1 MAVNDDTPERE
12 GGRRLSIS
20 EGAVRDIVEN
30 AILKLQLKLTETFAS
45 AADVKRLED
54 ALKDATDA
62 ANLRLDAADKR
73 MEGLEK
79 DKAGREAVT
88 QYKKWLTG
96 GALLA
101 TVFMA
106 IQVAI
111 SIWLVTRGV
120 HAPTRT
126 P

>member
-1 MAVNDDTPERE
+1 MAVTVDPPERDN
-12 GGRRLSIS
+12 GRRLSIS

-30 AILKLQLKLTETFAS
+30 AILRLQLKLSETFAS
-45 AADVKRLED
+45 AADMKRLEE
-54 ALKDATDA
+54 ALASATDA
-62 ANLRLDAADKR
+62 ANKRLDAAEAR

-111 SIWLVTRGV
+111 SIWLVTRGA
-120 HAPTRT
+120 HPAAP
-126 P
+126 

>member
-1 MAVNDDTPERE
+1 MAVNDDSHETRPE
-12 GGRRLSIS
+12 GRRLSIS
-20 EGAVRDIVEN
+20 ESAVRDIVEN
-30 AILKLQLKLTETFAS
+30 AVLRLQIKLSETFAS
-45 AADVKRLED
+45 AADVKRLEE
-54 ALKDATDA
+54 ALKEANDA
-62 ANLRLDAADKR
+62 ALKRNEAVDLR

-101 TVFMA
+101 TLFMA

-111 SIWLVTRGV
+111 SIWLVTRG
-120 HAPTRT
+120 ASPGK
-126 P
+126 

>member
-1 MAVNDDTPERE
+1 MAVNEEQPERPE
-12 GGRRLSIS
+12 GRRLSIS

-30 AILKLQLKLTETFAS
+30 AILRLQLELGKTFAS

-54 ALKDATDA
+54 D
-62 ANLRLDAADKR
+62 LRLAADVTAKR
-73 MEGLEK
+73 FEAIDTQMQGLEK
-79 DKAGREAVT
+79 DKAGRDAVT
-88 QYKKWLTG
+88 QFKKWLTG

-101 TVFMA
+101 TLFMA
-106 IQVAI
+106 IQVGI

-120 HAPTRT
+120 HPTST